1 MQNIIDVTNHIIKYS
16 QVYNFDAEI
25 TDLVKEEALE
35 LCLEHGEEFVF
46 NYIENYL
53 GLASREIS

>member
-35 LCLEHGEEFVF
+35 LCSKHGEEFVF

-53 GLASREIS
+53 SLASRKIS